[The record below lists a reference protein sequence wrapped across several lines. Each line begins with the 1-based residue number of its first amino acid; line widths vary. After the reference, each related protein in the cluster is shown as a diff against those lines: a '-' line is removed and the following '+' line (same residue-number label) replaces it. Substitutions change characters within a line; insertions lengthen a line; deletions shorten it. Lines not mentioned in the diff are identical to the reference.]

1 MLAVVAIVSTCVF
14 IYAKDYMSTDTERR
28 TFLVHLLFFTA
39 FMNIFIISDDLV
51 TLFIGWEGVGLSS
64 FFLINF

>member
-14 IYAKDYMSTDTERR
+14 IYAKDYMATDPQRR

-39 FMNIFIISDDLV
+39 FMNVFIVSDDFV
-51 TLFIGWEGVGLSS
+51 TLFIG
-64 FFLINF
+64 